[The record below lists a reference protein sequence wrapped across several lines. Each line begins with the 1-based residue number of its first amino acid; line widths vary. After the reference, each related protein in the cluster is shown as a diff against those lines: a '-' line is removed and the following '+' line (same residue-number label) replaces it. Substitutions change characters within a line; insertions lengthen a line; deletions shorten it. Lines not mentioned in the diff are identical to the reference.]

1 MPFTDNETSD
11 LRYYLG
17 RSDYN
22 RVEPCNEWEELNQ
35 ALVLLSVD
43 GEDFVREQLALLAGI
58 DTKIAAALTCIT
70 VESADGARLR
80 NPILVH
86 NLLRAEGRRLA
97 MNLAR
102 YLGISLRNTPWG
114 IVGVHKHVTQRG

>member
-11 LRYYLG
+11 LRYFLG

-35 ALVLLSVD
+35 ALGLLTVD
-43 GEDFVREQLALLAGI
+43 GEDFVREQMVLLAAI
-58 DTKIAAALTCIT
+58 DTKISAALSCIT

-80 NPILVH
+80 NPILVQ
-86 NLLRAEGRRLA
+86 NLLRNEGRRLA
-97 MNLAR
+97 RNLAR
-102 YLGISLRNTPWG
+102 YLGISISHTPWG
-114 IVGVHKHVTQRG
+114 IVGAHKHVTRRG